1 MTIRRNGLI
10 DALGED
16 LNSSRTGDLSIAEQ
30 TRQNRER
37 NIPKPA
43 FNENGKPILTSV
55 WIQSC
60 TV

>member
-1 MTIRRNGLI
+1 MSNGLMKV
-10 DALGED
+10 LGED
-16 LNSSRTGDLSIAEQ
+16 LKTSRTSDLSIAEQ

-55 WIQSC
+55 WIPS
-60 TV
+60 T